1 LLPAIRRGPR
11 YSVGESKFKIQKS
24 KLLLS
29 HPPDILLF
37 FGRLH
42 PLLVHLPI
50 GLIVLLA
57 GLEFL
62 ARYPRFKHANTSAGF
77 ILALAVPLAIG
88 TAICGWLLSLGGGYE
103 ARLVQWHKW
112 TGLLTAAACAVT
124 AWLYR
129 LPNKRGYRLCLGL
142 NLLVLVVAS
151 HFGGSLTHGSDYLT
165 RYAPTPFRNLLAR
178 FAGEPTQHAT
188 RNTQRSAVTDP
199 NALPAFPSLIQPLF
213 EKDCVSCHG
222 PEKSKG
228 HLRLDSFAAV
238 LKGGENG
245 PVVVP
250 GKAAESDLIKRLKL
264 PAESDDHMPPDGK
277 PQPSSDDIALLQW
290 WIDAGAPADKKVGD
304 LHPPANVQRILA
316 ARLGAPPPSA
326 TKTTPPQPLQA
337 VLPRAVQLSSDL
349 GIVLAPISQTESW
362 LQCNASVAGTNFGDA
377 ELVRL
382 VPLGAN
388 LRWLDLGGTRITDAG
403 LAQLAGF
410 PNLSRL
416 HLERTALTDAG
427 LTALTGLAQLEYLD
441 LYGTAVTDGGL
452 EQLQRLPRLKQLYLW
467 ETHVTPAAAKT
478 FTEART
484 DKDQIQRWQEEI
496 EQLKAKIKDQAVSVE
511 LGTVVA
517 AAPAT
522 NPVPMNAQ
530 CPISG
535 KPVNPAKTVLHET
548 TLIGF
553 CCDDCKAQFV
563 KDPKP
568 ILAKLG
574 LTSTNTESPPKVR

>member
-1 LLPAIRRGPR
+1 LPAIHRGLR

-57 GLEFL
+57 GLELL

-88 TAICGWLLSLGGGYE
+88 TALCGWLLSLGGGYE

-112 TGLLTAAACAVT
+112 TGFLTAAACAVT
-124 AWLYR
+124 ACLYR
-129 LPNKRGYRLCLGL
+129 LPNKSGYRLCLGL
-142 NLLVLVVAS
+142 NVLVLVLAS

-165 RYAPTPFRNLLAR
+165 RYAPASVRNLLAR
-178 FAGEPTQHAT
+178 LSGQSSQREPTQNST
-188 RNTQRSAVTDP
+188 TTDP
-199 NALPAFPSLIQPLF
+199 NTLPVFSSLVQPLLQ
-213 EKDCVSCHG
+213 KDCVSCHG

-228 HLRLDSFAAV
+228 HLRLDSFAA
-238 LKGGENG
+238 LLQGGENG
-245 PVVVP
+245 AVVVP
-250 GKAAESDLIKRLKL
+250 GKAVDSELVKRLKL
-264 PAESDDHMPPDGK
+264 PTESDDHMPPDGK
-277 PQPSSDDIALLQW
+277 PQPGPDEIALLQW
-290 WIDAGAPADKKVGD
+290 WIDAGASADKKVGD

-316 ARLGAPPPSA
+316 ARFGAPPTTA
-326 TKTTPPQPLQA
+326 KTTPPKPLQA
-337 VLPRAVQLSSDL
+337 VLPLAAQLSSDL
-349 GIVLAPISQTESW
+349 AVVLAPISQTESW

-377 ELVRL
+377 ELARL
-382 VPLGAN
+382 VPLGPN
-388 LRWLDLGGTRITDAG
+388 LRWLDLGGTRITDGG

-427 LTALTGLAQLEYLD
+427 LTSLTGLAQLEYLD
-441 LYGTAVTDGGL
+441 LYGTAVTDAGL
-452 EQLQRLPRLKQLYLW
+452 EQLQPLPRLKQLYLW
-467 ETHVTPAAAKT
+467 QSQVTPGAAKA
-478 FTEART
+478 FIEART
-484 DKDQIQRWQEEI
+484 DKDQIQRWQDEI

-511 LGTVVA
+511 LGTPVA
-517 AAPAT
+517 AAPVTNAT
-522 NPVPMNAQ
+522 PMNAQ

-535 KPVNPAKTVLHET
+535 KPVNPAKSVLHEA

-553 CCDDCKAQFV
+553 CCDDCKAQFL

-568 ILAKLG
+568 VLAKLG
-574 LTSTNTESPPKVR
+574 LSSTNTESTPKAR